1 MSDHIFTGSG
11 VALITPIQSD
21 GKVNY
26 KVLEEL
32 LEFHIA
38 KGTDAI
44 IACGTTG
51 EAATLS
57 EKEHCEVLSFVSE
70 KVNGRIPVIA
80 GTGSNDTST
89 AVMLS
94 KVAQKTG
101 ADACLCVTPYYNK
114 TSQAGLVKHFNVIA
128 DSVDIP
134 IILYNVP
141 SRTGCNIQPKTY
153 AELCKH
159 PNIRAAKE
167 ASGDISQVALIRS
180 LCEDNLDIY
189 SGNDDQTVPFMS
201 LGALGVIS
209 VFANICPTEMHQICQ
224 LCLDNN
230 FAEAQKLHFHYLE
243 LMNIMFS
250 DVNPIP
256 VKTAMNLYGFDAG
269 ECKLPLVPMSVAGYH
284 NLKSESG
291 KSRIERFVDS
301 EAHHDASGNCWL

>member
-1 MSDHIFTGSG
+1 MI
-11 VALITPIQSD
+11 V
-21 GKVNY
+21 
-26 KVLEEL
+26 
-32 LEFHIA
+32 
-38 KGTDAI
+38 
-44 IACGTTG
+44 CGTTG
-51 EAATLS
+51 EAATLT
-57 EKEHCEVLSFVSE
+57 EEEHCEVIAYAAE
-70 KVNGRIPVIA
+70 RINGRIPVIA
-80 GTGSNDTST
+80 GTGSNDTKT

-94 KVAQKTG
+94 KSAQKSG
-101 ADACLCVTPYYNK
+101 CDALLSVTPYYNK

-128 DSVDIP
+128 DAVDLPVIV
-134 IILYNVP
+134 YNVP

-159 PNIRAAKE
+159 PNIKAAKE
-167 ASGDISQVALIRS
+167 ASGNISQVALIRS
-180 LCEDNLDIY
+180 LCGDKLDIY

-209 VFANICPTEMHQICQ
+209 VFANICPAEMHKICQ

-256 VKTAMNLYGFDAG
+256 IKTAMNLYGFDAG

-284 NLKSESG
+284 DLKDCLA
-291 KSRIERFVDS
+291 KYDLLNKI
-301 EAHHDASGNCWL
+301 

>member
-1 MSDHIFTGSG
+1 MADHIFTGSG
-11 VALITPIQSD
+11 VALITPISSD
-21 GKVNY
+21 GTVNF

-32 LEFHIA
+32 LEFHISN
-38 KGTDAI
+38 GTDAI

-51 EAATLS
+51 EAATLT
-57 EKEHCEVLSFVSE
+57 EKEHCDVLAFVAE

-80 GTGSNDTST
+80 GTGSNDTKT

-94 KVAQKTG
+94 KAAQKSG
-101 ADACLCVTPYYNK
+101 ADALLTVTPYYNK
-114 TSQAGLVKHFNVIA
+114 TSQAGLIKHFNVIA
-128 DSVDIP
+128 DSVDLP
-134 IILYNVP
+134 VILYNVP
-141 SRTGCNIQPKTY
+141 SRTGCNIKPKTY

-180 LCEDNLDIY
+180 LCGDKLDIY

-209 VFANICPTEMHQICQ
+209 VFANICPKEMHEICQ

-256 VKTAMNLYGFDAG
+256 IKTAMNLYGFDAG

-284 NLKSESG
+284 DLKDCLA
-291 KSRIERFVDS
+291 KYDLLNK
-301 EAHHDASGNCWL
+301 A